1 MSLKTRKTCIIIEDN
16 PAFVKILEVFI
27 RKLGYLD
34 VVSCHDDSLKSAVSI
49 FRYKP
54 DLIFLD
60 VSISGLNG
68 LEMMETL
75 EYKPKTIVISN
86 HSDECLNAYSDVRV
100 DAFMQKPVSFDHFR
114 EVVTSVLT
122 ENVPVS

>member
-1 MSLKTRKTCIIIEDN
+1 MSDKARKTCIIIEDN
-16 PAFVKILEVFI
+16 PAFVKMLEVFI
-27 RKLGYLD
+27 KRLGYLD
-34 VVSCHDDSLKSAVSI
+34 IVSCHDDSLKSAVSI

-60 VSISGLNG
+60 ISISGLNG

-86 HSDECLNAYSDVRV
+86 HSDECLEAYEDVRV
-100 DAFMQKPVSFDHFR
+100 DAFMQKPVKFEEFK
-114 EVVTSVLT
+114 EVVDSVLKSD
-122 ENVPVS
+122 VAVI

>member
-1 MSLKTRKTCIIIEDN
+1 MSLNSRKTCIIIEDN
-16 PAFVKILEVFI
+16 PAFVKILEIFI
-27 RKLGYLD
+27 KRLGNLD
-34 VVSCHDDSLKSAVSI
+34 IVSCHDDSLKSAVSI

-60 VSISGLNG
+60 ISISGLNG

-86 HSDECLNAYSDVRV
+86 HSDECLEAYSDVRV
-100 DAFMQKPVSFDHFR
+100 DAFMQKPVNFEQFK
-114 EVVTSVLT
+114 EVVETVL
-122 ENVPVS
+122 NSDVAVI

>member
-1 MSLKTRKTCIIIEDN
+1 MSLNTRKSCIIIEDN
-16 PAFVKILEVFI
+16 PAFVKVLEVFI
-27 RKLGYLD
+27 GKLGYID
-34 VVSCHDDSLKSAVSI
+34 IVSCHDDSLKSAVSI

-60 VSISGLNG
+60 ISISGLNG

-86 HSDECLNAYSDVRV
+86 HSNDCLDAYSEVRV
-100 DAFMQKPVSFDHFR
+100 DAFMQKPVTFDKFK
-114 EVVTSVLT
+114 EVVESVLSSD
-122 ENVPVS
+122 VPVS